1 MNSHRNIQVVKQR
14 PVLDAQEHV
23 ASGDGDAEPM
33 SQGSTKEHIQTK
45 VFFYIGKSKLRRW
58 SFFLLNEIMQITIVR
73 FVQGVPINMGIKRR
87 LE

>member
-45 VFFYIGKSKLRRW
+45 VFFYIGKFKLRKW
-58 SFFLLNEIMQITIVR
+58 SFFY
-73 FVQGVPINMGIKRR
+73 
-87 LE
+87 